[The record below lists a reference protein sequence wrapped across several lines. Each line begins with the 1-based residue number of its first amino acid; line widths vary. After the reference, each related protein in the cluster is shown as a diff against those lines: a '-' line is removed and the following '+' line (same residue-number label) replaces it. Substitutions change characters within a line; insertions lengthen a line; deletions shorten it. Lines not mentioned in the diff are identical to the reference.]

1 MPDRYLEFASSGLG
15 GWMVEAL
22 GLPKPAP
29 LVRRGQAAT
38 APSLPLLSGPSAGGR
53 MSAVLGRVAAA
64 SGVEI
69 HEAWSPDVRYGALV
83 FDASACLDVVSTQG
97 LYRFFHQ
104 AIRSVAE
111 HGRIVV
117 VGIAPETAADAEGEA
132 IQRGLEGFVRSL
144 AKEARRSIAVQLLYV
159 TPGREDQAQSTLAF
173 LLSPRSAYVSGQV
186 IRVGA
191 AAAASDPA
199 VGHAGRHVLVT
210 GAARGI
216 GEAIVR
222 LFAAEGAKVTAL
234 DVPGAQDD
242 LRALASE
249 LGVDPLALDITAPE
263 AAGVLLKTARARG
276 GFDVVVHNA
285 GITRDR
291 TLGRMD
297 EREWNSVMAVN
308 LGAPLTLTRVLL
320 EAGAVRRNGRIV
332 AVSSLSGVAGN
343 MGQTNYA
350 LSKAGWIGA
359 VGRLARDGLEQGVTV
374 NAVAP
379 GFIETRMTAAIPFAI
394 REAGRRMNSMGQ
406 GGSPVD
412 VAETIAWLAHPASGG
427 VNGQVVRVCGQSLLG
442 A

>member
-1 MPDRYLEFASSGLG
+1 MTDRYLEFANSGLG
-15 GWMVEAL
+15 GWMVGAL

-29 LVRRGQAAT
+29 LQRRAEAGAVA
-38 APSLPLLSGPSAGGR
+38 LHPLLLESAGSGR
-53 MSAVLGRVAAA
+53 MGPVLERVALA
-64 SGVEI
+64 SG
-69 HEAWSPDVRYGALV
+69 APLRRRWSADERYGGLV
-83 FDASACLDVVSTQG
+83 FDASDCVDVASARA
-97 LYRFFHQ
+97 LYAFFHQ
-104 AIRSVAE
+104 AVRSVAE

-117 VGIAPETAADAEGEA
+117 VGTPPDQAASAEAEA

-144 AKEARRSIAVQLLYV
+144 AKEARRGIGVQLLYV
-159 TPGREDQAQSTLAF
+159 APGDEQAAASTLDF

-186 IRVGA
+186 VRVA
-191 AAAASDPA
+191 APDVAEDARL
-199 VGHAGRHVLVT
+199 GHAGRHVLVT
-210 GAARGI
+210 GASRGI

-222 LFAAEGAKVTAL
+222 LFAAEGAQVTAL
-234 DVPGAQDD
+234 DVPAARED
-242 LRALASE
+242 LEALAGE
-249 LGVDPLALDITAPE
+249 LGVRPLGLDITAAE
-263 AAGVLLKTARARG
+263 AGSALVTAARAAG

-291 TLGRMD
+291 TLARMD
-297 EREWNSVMAVN
+297 QREWDSVMAVN
-308 LGAPLTLTRVLL
+308 LGAPLALTRALL
-320 EAGAVRRNGRIV
+320 EAQAIRRNGRIV

-359 VGRLARDGLEQGVTV
+359 VRRLARDGLGEGVTI

-427 VNGQVVRVCGQSLLG
+427 VNGQVIRVCGQSLLG

>member
-1 MPDRYLEFASSGLG
+1 MTDRYLEFANSGLG
-15 GWMVEAL
+15 GWMVGAL

-29 LVRRGQAAT
+29 LQRRAEAGAGA
-38 APSLPLLSGPSAGGR
+38 LHPLLLESAGGGR
-53 MSAVLGRVAAA
+53 MNPVLERVASA
-64 SGVEI
+64 SG
-69 HEAWSPDVRYGALV
+69 APLRRRWSSDERYGALV
-83 FDASACLDVVSTQG
+83 FDAADCVDVASARA
-97 LYRFFHQ
+97 LYGFFHQ
-104 AIRSVAE
+104 AVRLVAE

-117 VGIAPETAADAEGEA
+117 IGVPPETAATAEAEA

-144 AKEARRSIAVQLLYV
+144 AKEARRGIGVQLLYIA
-159 TPGREDQAQSTLAF
+159 PGEEEAAASTLDF

-186 IRVGA
+186 VRVA
-191 AAAASDPA
+191 APGVTGDPRL
-199 VGHAGRHVLVT
+199 GHAGRHVLVT
-210 GAARGI
+210 GASRGI

-222 LFAAEGAKVTAL
+222 LFAAEGARVTAL
-234 DVPGAQDD
+234 DVPAARDD
-242 LRALASE
+242 LEGLAHE
-249 LGVDPLALDITAPE
+249 LGVKPLGLDITAPE
-263 AAGVLLKTARARG
+263 AAQALVTAARAAG
-276 GFDVVVHNA
+276 GFDVVVHTA
-285 GITRDR
+285 GITRAR
-291 TLGRMD
+291 TLARMD
-297 EREWNSVMAVN
+297 AREWDSVMAVN
-308 LGAPLTLTRVLL
+308 LGAPLALTRALI

-359 VGRLARDGLEQGVTV
+359 VRRLARDGLGEGVTI

-412 VAETIAWLAHPASGG
+412 VAEAIAWLAHPASGG

>member
-1 MPDRYLEFASSGLG
+1 MTDRYLEFANSGLG
-15 GWMVEAL
+15 GWMVGAL

-29 LVRRGQAAT
+29 LQRRAEAGAA
-38 APSLPLLSGPSAGGR
+38 PLPPLLLESAGGGR
-53 MSAVLGRVAAA
+53 IAAVLERIAAA
-64 SGVEI
+64 SGTPLRRR
-69 HEAWSPDVRYGALV
+69 WSADERYGALV
-83 FDASACLDVVSTQG
+83 FDATDCVDVASARTI
-97 LYRFFHQ
+97 YAFFHQ
-104 AIRSVAE
+104 AVRSVAE

-117 VGIAPETAADAEGEA
+117 IGVPPETTATAEAEA

-144 AKEARRSIAVQLLYV
+144 AKEARRGIGVQLVYV
-159 TPGREDQAQSTLAF
+159 APGDEDAAASTLDF

-186 IRVGA
+186 VRVA
-191 AAAASDPA
+191 APGVAGDPRL
-199 VGHAGRHVLVT
+199 GHAGRQVLVT
-210 GAARGI
+210 GASRGI

-222 LFAAEGAKVTAL
+222 LFAAEGAQVTAL
-234 DVPGAQDD
+234 DVPAARED
-242 LRALASE
+242 LESLAGE
-249 LGVDPLALDITAPE
+249 LGVRPLGLDITSQE
-263 AAGVLLKTARARG
+263 AGQALVAAARAAG

-291 TLGRMD
+291 TLARMD
-297 EREWNSVMAVN
+297 QREWDSVMSVN
-308 LGAPLTLTRVLL
+308 LGAPLALTRTLL
-320 EAGAVRRNGRIV
+320 EAGAIRRNGRIV

-359 VGRLARDGLEQGVTV
+359 VSRLARDGLGEGVTI